1 MNRRTLLQLAA
12 ALAGGTVIPAGGT
25 DAPLR
30 NVFRDPELLAALGSR
45 CATDLPAGRTALIA
59 LAGLGNAADNQTRLQ
74 RFAAQRRADF
84 RDGRIVTVD
93 GWVMARSEAALCAL
107 IARS

>member
-12 ALAGGTVIPAGGT
+12 ALAGGTVLPASGN

-30 NVFRDPELLAALGSR
+30 DAFRDPELLAALGSR
-45 CATDLPAGRTALIA
+45 CAAELPAGHNALVT
-59 LAGLGNAADNQTRLQ
+59 LAGLGTEADTATRLH

-107 IARS
+107 LARS